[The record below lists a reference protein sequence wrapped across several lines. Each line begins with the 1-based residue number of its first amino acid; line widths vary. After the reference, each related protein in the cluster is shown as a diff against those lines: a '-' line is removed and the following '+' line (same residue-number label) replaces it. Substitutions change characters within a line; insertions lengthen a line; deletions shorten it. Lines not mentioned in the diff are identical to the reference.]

1 MTFLVVAGTILA
13 ALWLCE
19 AIVYWIGFR
28 RESKSSS

>member
-1 MTFLVVAGTILA
+1 MNALTVALTALA

-28 RESKSSS
+28 RECKSSS